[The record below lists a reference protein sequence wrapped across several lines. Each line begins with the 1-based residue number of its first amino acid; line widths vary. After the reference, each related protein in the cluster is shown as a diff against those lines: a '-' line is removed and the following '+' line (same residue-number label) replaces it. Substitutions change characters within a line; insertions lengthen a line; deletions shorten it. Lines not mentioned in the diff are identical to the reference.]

1 MKALVLVALLTTG
14 AAPESGGTTL
24 DAMESIGPW
33 QAKSSDGVAASVST
47 ILGHDG
53 KAVRLDWNFAK
64 VSGYAYARRLLAL
77 TLPANYM
84 ISLWVRWTGGTNNLE
99 FKLVDASG
107 DNVWWV
113 SHPDIALKSGWQK
126 LIFRKRDL
134 QFAWGPTTD
143 KVLHKAASVE
153 LVVSRGRDG
162 GQGSLD
168 IDQLELTELPVLP
181 ATLPSPQLSATS
193 GDARLAMDGDPETA
207 WEGNGPLTIDFGGA
221 KEFGGIVLRWRGTV
235 PDYRVET
242 SSDAKQ
248 WDVRRHI
255 LGSDGGDDPIALPE
269 TQARY
274 LRIVAAAPSRLAEIE
289 VKPLEWA
296 ATPNAFIA
304 SLAKTAP
311 RGTFPRGFSGE
322 QSYWTLVGTDGS
334 AASALLG
341 EDGTVE
347 LGKGSFSLEPFVEIG
362 SKRFGWAD
370 VTSTQS
376 LADGYLP
383 MPAVTWH
390 ASGWTLETGAFSDS
404 SIVRGRMMIR
414 YIFTNHGAA
423 PLSAHL
429 LLAARPFQVNPPAQF
444 LSQRGGVS
452 EIAALRWQEGALTV
466 IGAAERGAPMTV
478 VRPLAA
484 PDAVALARFGARGSL
499 SPSADSQAVTDETG
513 LASGTLRYDLQL
525 AAGQSRTILV
535 AASAPGEHFAP
546 VTGPVAFDKAEA
558 STAAYWRNRLDRVE
572 IKVPAAHQ
580 ALADTVRTSL
590 AHILMSREGP
600 ILRPGTRSYARSWI
614 RDGAM
619 ISEALLRLGHSDI
632 VASYADWYTPYIFSN
647 RKVPCCVDF
656 RGADPVP
663 ENDSQGEYIFLAT
676 ELYRYTGDKKRLNR
690 SWPAI
695 LGAEHYME
703 TLRAETASR
712 NFPDHLRGLMPPSI
726 SHEGYSAKA
735 QYSLWDDFWAL
746 RGYRDASFAAKM
758 LGKPEAGGIARHLA
772 SFQKN
777 LHFAIASSAKYWNVN
792 HIPGATSLGDF
803 DPTSTTIGL
812 DPAGEQAR
820 LDPSLLANTFDR
832 YWREFVAR
840 RDGSKPWD
848 DYTPYELRNVSAM
861 IRLGHRERVDPML
874 DFFFADRRP
883 APWNGWAE
891 VVGKDPRAVRFIGD
905 MPHTWISSDFIR
917 AALDMFAYERA
928 DDGALV
934 VGAGLSDAY
943 LAGPGS
949 SIRGLRTPHG
959 RLDVALRAT
968 PKRLLVT
975 VGGSARP
982 PGGFVL
988 PWPWKTAPGSARVDG
1003 RRVAFRG
1010 GVLAI
1015 AATGRPITIEV
1026 AR

>member
-1 MKALVLVALLTTG
+1 MRALVLLASLTTG
-14 AAPESGGTTL
+14 SATHSAATTL
-24 DAMESIGPW
+24 DAMESIGRW
-33 QAKSSDGVAASVST
+33 QAKASDGVVASMST
-47 ILGHDG
+47 IPGHDG

-64 VSGYAYARRLLAL
+64 VSGYAYVRRPLEL
-77 TLPANYM
+77 TLPENYM
-84 ISLWVRWTGGTNNLE
+84 VSFWVRWTGRTNNLE
-99 FKLVDASG
+99 FKLIDASG

-113 SHPDIALKSGWQK
+113 SQPDIALKPGWQK
-126 LIFRKRDL
+126 LSFRKRDL
-134 QFAWGPTTD
+134 HFAWGPTTD
-143 KVLHKAASVE
+143 KVLRRAASVE

-162 GQGSLD
+162 GNGSLD
-168 IDQLELTELPVLP
+168 IDQLELTELPALP
-181 ATLPSPQLSATS
+181 AALPSPRLSATS
-193 GDARLAMDGDPETA
+193 GNAALAMDGNPETA
-207 WEGNGPLTIDFGGA
+207 WEGNGPLTIDFGGS
-221 KEFGGIVLRWRGTV
+221 KEFGGVVLHWRGTA

-242 SSDAKQ
+242 SNDAKQ
-248 WDVRRHI
+248 WDVRRHV
-255 LGSDGGDDPIALPE
+255 LGSDGGNDPIALPD
-269 TQARY
+269 TLARY
-274 LRIVAAAPSRLAEIE
+274 LRIVPASPSRLAEIE

-296 ATPNAFIA
+296 ATPNAFLA

-322 QSYWTLVGTDGS
+322 QSYWTLVGTDGG
-334 AASALLG
+334 AASGLLS

-383 MPAVTWH
+383 MPIVTWH
-390 ASGWTLETGAFSDS
+390 TSGWTLETRAFSDPA
-404 SIVRGRMMIR
+404 IVRGRLMIR
-414 YIFTNHGAA
+414 YIFTNRGAA

-466 IGAAERGAPMTV
+466 IGTADRGAPVTV
-478 VRPLAA
+478 VQTLAA
-484 PDAVALARFGARGSL
+484 PDAVALARFGAHGTVFPSVESRSL
-499 SPSADSQAVTDETG
+499 TDETG
-513 LASGTLRYDLQL
+513 LASGILRYDLQL
-525 AAGQSRTILV
+525 AAGQSRTILI
-535 AASAPGEHFAP
+535 AASTPGERFTP
-546 VTGPVAFDKAEA
+546 VIGPVAFDAAEG
-558 STAAYWRNRLDRVE
+558 STATYWRNRLDRVE
-572 IKVPAAHQ
+572 IKVPPARQ

-590 AHILMSREGP
+590 AHILMSRDGP
-600 ILRPGTRSYARSWI
+600 MLRPGTRSYARSWI

-632 VASYADWYTPYIFSN
+632 VASYAEWYTPYIFPDG
-647 RKVPCCVDF
+647 KVPCCVDF

-663 ENDSQGEYIFLAT
+663 ENDSHGEYIFLAT
-676 ELYRYTGDKKRLNR
+676 ELYRYTGDRERLNR
-690 SWPAI
+690 YWPAI
-695 LGAEHYME
+695 VGAETYME
-703 TLRAETASR
+703 TLRSQTASR
-712 NFPDHLRGLMPPSI
+712 DTPDRLRGLMPPSI

-746 RGYRDASFAAKM
+746 LGYKDASFAAKM
-758 LGKPEAGGIARHLA
+758 LGKPEAREIARHLA
-772 SFQKN
+772 SFQTN
-777 LHFAIASSAKYWNVN
+777 VHVAIAASVKHWNIN
-792 HIPGATSLGDF
+792 YIPGATSLGDF
-803 DPTSTTIGL
+803 DPTSTTIAL
-812 DPAGEQAR
+812 DPAGEQAQ
-820 LDPSLLANTFDR
+820 LDPTLLTKTFDR
-832 YWREFVAR
+832 YWGEFVAR
-840 RDGSKPWD
+840 RDGRKAWD
-848 DYTPYELRNVSAM
+848 DYTPYEVRNVSAM

-891 VVGKDPRAVRFIGD
+891 VIGKDPRAVRFIGD

-928 DDGALV
+928 ADGALV

-943 LAGPGS
+943 LAGHGS
-949 SIRGLRTPHG
+949 SVRGLRTPYG
-959 RLDVALRAT
+959 RLDLALRAT
-968 PKRLLVT
+968 TRQLSVT
-975 VGGSARP
+975 VGGPARP

-988 PWPWKTAPGSARVDG
+988 AWPWKTKPGVARVDG

-1010 GVLAI
+1010 NVLAV
-1015 AATGRPITIEV
+1015 AVTGRPITINV